1 MPDYSNGKLYTIRN
15 RNGWT
20 NWYLELYQ
28 KISCRSKEELLK
40 RAGEVLR
47 LIGALNMLIAGRDQK
62 EYRLAAPAERWG
74 GFGTCAQSG
83 QQGDRRT
90 QAVPGYSPAQRLSA

>member
-28 KISCRSKEELLK
+28 KNLVEVKKNYLKEQEK
-40 RAGEVLR
+40 
-47 LIGALNMLIAGRDQK
+47 K
-62 EYRLAAPAERWG
+62 
-74 GFGTCAQSG
+74 
-83 QQGDRRT
+83 
-90 QAVPGYSPAQRLSA
+90 